1 MGTTPVLRSVVYSA
15 NRPFSRP
22 TGIAHLPGRAW
33 APARPSGCMNTGA
46 DIAGDADARMP
57 CRRQARAGQHPAA
70 ARSPWRASRGMVQAP
85 GLLHAAE
92 IPPCEACVLYHQ
104 PACEVK
110 RPLLAQSGL
119 SALPPLP
126 ETIPQMLG
134 TDADRKPP
142 SPPLWPALY
151 PGGRSYREAI
161 ADGTEGVQHPRR
173 GFPNSW
179 DPSRP
184 CDWRSRLE
192 RVFASLPTRR
202 RKP

>member
-1 MGTTPVLRSVVYSA
+1 MGAGATEWVHEHRCRYSRRRGRQNA
-15 NRPFSRP
+15 
-22 TGIAHLPGRAW
+22 LPATSEG
-33 APARPSGCMNTGA
+33 GA
-46 DIAGDADARMP
+46 
-57 CRRQARAGQHPAA
+57 
-70 ARSPWRASRGMVQAP
+70 ASRGGAEPLARIPRDGPAP